1 MSIMRRN
8 LAVLCLLSS
17 VLVWAQAPPPH
28 RQKQSFTL
36 DDAVNYAL
44 AHYPQV
50 RASLERLN
58 AAKAGVGLA
67 KTRYLPALDLLWQSN
82 RATYNN
88 IAGLLLPQSVIPS
101 LSGPVLTETS
111 SSTAWD
117 SGGGALLSWQ
127 PFDFGLR
134 AANVAVANAAQRSA
148 NYQLE
153 ITRLDVAAGAADSFL
168 GLVVVQQA
176 RRAAQ
181 ANVDRRQTFAKSVH
195 TLVDNQLR
203 PGVDAS
209 RADAELAAAQVQLL
223 RTQQAEQDA
232 GAVLALALGIA
243 GEPVDVRPGSMPLD
257 LPEMAS
263 AAPSPASNP
272 FAQFS
277 LSGVE
282 QARARVHVVDRSYFP
297 EFHLQSAI
305 AGRGSGVNPNG
316 AFSGGDNGLA
326 PDRYNWAVGLTASF
340 PAFDWFALRNRK
352 QIEAANQRAAQAEYD
367 QTLQGLTA
375 QEQRARTAL
384 ATAQLIAQKTAI
396 ELGSARLAETQA
408 EARYR
413 AGLATLVEVADAQQL
428 LVQAETDDSVARLSG
443 WRALLQQTFAQ
454 GDLRPFLDAARK
466 AGGTP

>member
-1 MSIMRRN
+1 MRAARPC
-8 LAVLCLLSS
+8 LALLYLFGS
-17 VLVWAQAPPPH
+17 LLAWPQTPPGPP
-28 RQKQSFTL
+28 QTYSFTL
-36 DDAVNYAL
+36 EDAVNYAV
-44 AHYPQV
+44 AHYPAV

-67 KTRYLPALDLLWQSN
+67 KTSYLPAVNLLWQSN

-101 LSGPVLTETS
+101 LSGPVLADTS
-111 SSTAWD
+111 GRPAW
-117 SGGGALLSWQ
+117 GTGAGALLSWE

-134 AANVAVANAAQRSA
+134 SANIAVASAADRSA
-148 NYQLE
+148 SYQLDITKLE
-153 ITRLDVAAGAADSFL
+153 IAAGAADSFL
-168 GLVVVQQA
+168 GVVVAQQA

-181 ANVDRRQTFAKSVH
+181 ANMDRRQAFAKFVH
-195 TLVDNQLR
+195 VLVDNQLR

-209 RADAELAAAQVQLL
+209 RADAELAAAEVQLL
-223 RTQQAEQDA
+223 RSEQSESDADTGLTQ
-232 GAVLALALGIA
+232 ALGIA
-243 GEPVDVRPGSMPLD
+243 GQTVEVRSGSLSSD
-257 LPEMAS
+257 LPGVTGS
-263 AAPSPASNP
+263 APALAANP
-272 FAQFS
+272 FARFS
-277 LSGVE
+277 MSQVD
-282 QARARVHVVDRSYFP
+282 QAQARVHVVDRSYFP

-305 AGRGSGVNPNG
+305 AGRGSGVMPNG
-316 AFSGGDNGLA
+316 TFSGGDNGLA

-375 QEQRARTAL
+375 QEQRARTAF

-396 ELGSARLAETQA
+396 ELGSACLAETQA

-413 AGLATLVEVADAQQL
+413 AGLATLVEVAEAQQL
-428 LVQAETDDSVARLSG
+428 LVQAETDDSVARLSV
-443 WRALLQQTFAQ
+443 WRALLQQAFAQ
-454 GDLRPFLDAARK
+454 GDLQPFLEAARK

>member
-1 MSIMRRN
+1 MSTMRKT
-8 LAVLCLLSS
+8 LALLCLFSS
-17 VLVWAQAPPPH
+17 VLVWAQAPSPQ

-67 KTRYLPALDLLWQSN
+67 KTSYLPALDLLWQSN

-101 LSGPVLTETS
+101 LSGPVLAETS
-111 SSTAWD
+111 SSTAWG

-134 AANVAVANAAQRSA
+134 AANVAVRNAAQRSA

-168 GLVVVQQA
+168 GVVVVQQT

-181 ANVDRRQTFAKSVH
+181 ANVDRRQAFAKSVH
-195 TLVDNQLR
+195 VLVDNQLR

-223 RTQQAEQDA
+223 RTQQAELDA
-232 GAVLALALGIA
+232 GAALALALGIA
-243 GEPVDVRPGSMPLD
+243 GEPVDVRPGSMPLNV
-257 LPEMAS
+257 PETAS

-297 EFHLQSAI
+297 EFHLQSSI
-305 AGRGSGVNPNG
+305 AGRGSGVKPNG
-316 AFSGGDNGLA
+316 TFSGGDNGLA

-375 QEQRARTAL
+375 QEQRARTAF
-384 ATAQLIAQKTAI
+384 ATAQLIGQKTAI

-413 AGLATLVEVADAQQL
+413 AGLATLVEVAESQQL
-428 LVQAETDDSVARLSG
+428 LVQAETDDSVAKLSV
-443 WRALLQQTFAQ
+443 WRALLQQAFAQ
-454 GDLRPFLDAARK
+454 GDLQPFLDAARK